1 MEEEQQEQRVVFPFT
16 RVVGQKDMKLAL
28 ILNAVDPSIGGV
40 LIKGC
45 KGTAKSTTVRAMP
58 QFLPPH
64 KVVKG
69 CRFGCD
75 PDHPERFCPEC
86 IERVEKGE
94 KLESV
99 MVPTKV
105 VELPLNATED
115 RVAGTLDLEHVL
127 ETGKRKFEP
136 GILAAANGNI
146 LYVDEINLLDDHIV
160 DLLLDSAA
168 MGRNYVER
176 EGISFSHPA
185 RFILVG
191 TMNPEEG
198 ELRPQLLDRFGLSVD
213 VKEEYYLE
221 SRMEVIRRRMQFD
234 ADPKG
239 YLDGCKE
246 ELKDMRERVVRARG
260 LLKEIEIDD
269 DSIRN
274 AAKLSAHFKMEG
286 HRADLA
292 LMRTARAN
300 AAWDGRTGITKEDFI
315 AVAPMVLTHR
325 LKKTAFETTTLDISE
340 VRGCLN
346 KS

>member
-1 MEEEQQEQRVVFPFT
+1 MGEEQQEQRMMFPFT

-28 ILNAVDPSIGGV
+28 ILNAVDPGIGGV

-86 IERVEKGE
+86 IERAENGE

-160 DLLLDSAA
+160 DLPRSP
-168 MGRNYVER
+168 ER
-176 EGISFSHPA
+176 
-185 RFILVG
+185 
-191 TMNPEEG
+191 
-198 ELRPQLLDRFGLSVD
+198 QD
-213 VKEEYYLE
+213 
-221 SRMEVIRRRMQFD
+221 
-234 ADPKG
+234 
-239 YLDGCKE
+239 
-246 ELKDMRERVVRARG
+246 
-260 LLKEIEIDD
+260 
-269 DSIRN
+269 
-274 AAKLSAHFKMEG
+274 
-286 HRADLA
+286 
-292 LMRTARAN
+292 
-300 AAWDGRTGITKEDFI
+300 
-315 AVAPMVLTHR
+315 
-325 LKKTAFETTTLDISE
+325 
-340 VRGCLN
+340 
-346 KS
+346 